1 MRREARSQKNR
12 SGGLTLIEVLVS
24 LVVVS
29 IGLLGV
35 AALQMRTLRSNY
47 DALLRSQ
54 ASVLAA
60 DIADRMRA
68 NPRAVRLASGQSDYE
83 MGFGMP
89 QGGTNLSQAR
99 QDVLDW
105 KNALQARLPRGD
117 GSIAIN
123 ETTGWVTIQ
132 VRWGERSDA
141 ATDGT
146 VDIMFVTET
155 VI

>member
-1 MRREARSQKNR
+1 MRSGALSQKHR
-12 SGGLTLIEVLVS
+12 CGGLTLIEVLVS

-35 AALQMRTLRSNY
+35 AALQMRTLTNNY

-68 NPRAVRLASGQSDYE
+68 NPRAVRPASGESDYE
-83 MGFGMP
+83 MGFGKP
-89 QGGTNLSQAR
+89 QGGTDLSQAR
-99 QDVLDW
+99 QDVVDW
-105 KNALQARLPRGD
+105 KKELDARLPEGD
-117 GSIAIN
+117 GALIIN
-123 ETTGWVTIQ
+123 EKTGWVTIQ
-132 VRWGERSDA
+132 VRWGERSDDP
-141 ATDGT
+141 DGT
-146 VDIMFVTET
+146 TDILFVTET